1 MTDKFKDYA
10 MITTQEQ
17 EQKEYE
23 IFIQSERNTE
33 SVFRAKGI
41 KLAIS

>member
-1 MTDKFKDYA
+1 MMNKFDDYT